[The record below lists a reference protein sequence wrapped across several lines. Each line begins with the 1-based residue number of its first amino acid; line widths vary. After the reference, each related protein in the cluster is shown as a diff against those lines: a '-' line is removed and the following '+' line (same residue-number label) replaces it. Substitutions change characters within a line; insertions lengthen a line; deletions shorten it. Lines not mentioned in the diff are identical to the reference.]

1 MTGAALLSA
10 RGLTLVRQGRRLVD
24 DVSLDLPA
32 CGAVALIGPNGAGKS
47 SLLNLLAGQVAPS
60 AGGVFWQGQPLAACS
75 VHERAQRMGYM
86 PQRFDPYWDLTLA
99 DLVDMRVHGR
109 APTAQILEHAG
120 LQAFA
125 ARRWSTLSGGERAR
139 GMLAA
144 VLATDPPALLADEPG
159 AALDVQHRL
168 ALVESLA
175 ARGRDHLVVVVMHDL
190 DLAFECFDR
199 VIVMHQGR
207 IALDGPPAALL
218 HRPGLDEVFGV
229 RFERIAIP
237 PQTLLRARRRPAAA
251 NSKEGADAH

>member
-1 MTGAALLSA
+1 MTGAALLAA
-10 RGLTLVRQGRRLVD
+10 RGLSLARQGRLLVD
-24 DVSLDLPA
+24 GVSLALPA
-32 CGAVALIGPNGAGKS
+32 RGAVALIGPNGAGKS
-47 SLLNLLAGQVAPS
+47 SLLNLLAGQVEPS
-60 AGGVFWQGQPLAACS
+60 AGGVLWQGQALATLGMA
-75 VHERAQRMGYM
+75 ERAQRIGYM
-86 PQRFDPYWDLTLA
+86 PQRFDPYWDVTLA
-99 DLVDMRVHGR
+99 DLVDMRLDGR
-109 APTAQILEHAG
+109 APTAQILESAG

-175 ARGRDHLVVVVMHDL
+175 ARGRERLVLVVMHDL

-207 IALDGPPAALL
+207 IALDGPPDELL
-218 HRPGLDEVFGV
+218 HQPMLDQVFGV
-229 RFERIAIP
+229 QFERIAIP
-237 PQTLLRARRRPAAA
+237 PQTLLRARRKPAA
-251 NSKEGADAH
+251 SIKKEGADAH

>member
-1 MTGAALLSA
+1 MTAQSMLAA
-10 RGLTLVRQGRRLVD
+10 RGLTLARQNRTLVD
-24 DVSLDLPA
+24 GVSLGLSA

-47 SLLNLLAGQVAPS
+47 SLLNLLAGQAAPS
-60 AGGVFWQGQPLAACS
+60 AGEVLWQGQPLAALG
-75 VHERAQRMGYM
+75 VPERARRIGYM
-86 PQRFDPYWDLTLA
+86 PQRFDPYWDVTLA
-99 DLVDMRVHGR
+99 DLVAMRVQGR
-109 APTAQILEHAG
+109 ASAAQVLEGAG
-120 LQAFA
+120 LQAFG

-175 ARGRDHLVVVVMHDL
+175 ARGRERLVVVVMHDL

-199 VIVMHQGR
+199 VVVMHEGR
-207 IALDGPPAALL
+207 IALDGTPGDLLHHAAL
-218 HRPGLDEVFGV
+218 DDVFGV

-237 PQTLLRARRRPAAA
+237 PQTLLRARRKAME
-251 NSKEGADAH
+251 EGAGAH